1 MYCRQVKI
9 CRLFRTFHMQ
19 MKLNDNKK
27 VHLLNNP
34 KRYDFAWYKCI
45 EFKSVFS
52 INSIAETTSE
62 IPTFKGSA
70 SNSG

>member
-27 VHLLNNP
+27 VHLLNNL
-34 KRYDFAWYKCI
+34 KRYDFAWYKSI
-45 EFKSVFS
+45 EFS
-52 INSIAETTSE
+52 INSIPETISE